1 MRWLAGM
8 LSQVPQVLKSM
19 SGVNHCGEAPHLAPH
34 KQPHLHLSFLCRMNG
49 VPLNACG
56 CPYSLRQLSPSPPQ
70 WRTGRSCGQ
79 MSCGESIMKNGGTS
93 LRTLWRSKTKVRA
106 HQSVTFGNW
115 KFVGKPC
122 DLSILFLKLYLFMSQ
137 VLIRGGR

>member
-1 MRWLAGM
+1 
-8 LSQVPQVLKSM
+8 
-19 SGVNHCGEAPHLAPH
+19 
-34 KQPHLHLSFLCRMNG
+34 
-49 VPLNACG
+49 
-56 CPYSLRQLSPSPPQ
+56 
-70 WRTGRSCGQ
+70 
-79 MSCGESIMKNGGTS
+79 MKNGGTS